1 MKVAVK
7 KHTSKWESHW
17 KGERCL
23 LGWHSEPGLLF
34 QWRLSLSSTKF
45 PVNSGVGSDSLLM
58 ILEYVFVALTFN
70 QCIWVSEVRTS
81 FSGSLKLSS
90 GQKHRVWP
98 DLKLA
103 WGCSLKSWTP
113 QIYNT
118 FQEGGFFFS
127 LSPFFW
133 WFDKYDK
140 DVLPLEGEMLEEDFG
155 KRQVSAPTLVLPVLS
170 LHPDPC
176 YHVRDWLSQ
185 PRCCSA
191 ASGQGQMF
199 GLEQSTWHTEI
210 YKSLK
215 RSCLRAQPLQS
226 CLALCDPMN
235 CSPPPGSSV
244 HGILQVRI
252 LEGVAMPSSRW
263 SSQPRNQTR
272 ISWVASGFFTA
283 EPLGDISYKGSQPA
297 TGGYPNPHLQILA
310 DSPSFVHLQCPGFQ
324 IIICLSVSQSP
335 R

>member
-90 GQKHRVWP
+90 WRKHHVWP

-215 RSCLRAQPLQS
+215 RSCLHAQPLQS

-235 CSPPPGSSV
+235 CSPPQAPLSMGFSRQEYWRGLPCPPPGDLPSPGIKPGSPELPVDSLLLSHWV
-244 HGILQVRI
+244 IFLIRV
-252 LEGVAMPSSRW
+252 P
-263 SSQPRNQTR
+263 SQPQVVIRTPTCK
-272 ISWVASGFFTA
+272 S
-283 EPLGDISYKGSQPA
+283 
-297 TGGYPNPHLQILA
+297 LQIAHHLSIFSVQ
-310 DSPSFVHLQCPGFQ
+310 DSKSSFA
-324 IIICLSVSQSP
+324 
-335 R
+335 